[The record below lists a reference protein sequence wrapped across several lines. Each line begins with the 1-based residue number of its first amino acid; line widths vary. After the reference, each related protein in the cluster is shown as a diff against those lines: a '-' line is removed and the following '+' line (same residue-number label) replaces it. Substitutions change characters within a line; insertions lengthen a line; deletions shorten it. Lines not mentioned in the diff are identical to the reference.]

1 MCNIYNFRCN
11 RFGDC
16 EDESDEKNC
25 KTISV
30 DGSKYLKDKTPQEED
45 VEVTVFIDVDTSRI
59 LSIDEVE
66 GTFEVQQSIILTWRD
81 ARIIF
86 LDLKDDQ
93 QENSLLKSE
102 KETIWTPSLTFLNT
116 ANLVSITRVLKSS
129 DL

>member
-1 MCNIYNFRCN
+1 M
-11 RFGDC
+11 
-16 EDESDEKNC
+16 
-25 KTISV
+25 
-30 DGSKYLKDKTPQEED
+30 KDKTPQEED

-116 ANLVSITRVLKSS
+116 ANLVRITSVLQSK
-129 DL
+129 